1 MRLIAVGLFVTA
13 LVATPAMAQMPV
25 APAGSTATLDVAP
38 ALVADASPNAAVE
51 PAAAA
56 QTPAAPAAPA
66 QPGFL
71 NFFKNTEVFGSA
83 EMYYSYDFRAKAS
96 AGGSTIPLRIY
107 DSAHNQ
113 FTMAL
118 LELGF
123 NKPATADDQVGYRF
137 DMNYGPVAD
146 VTSGTA
152 DSLHNVEQ
160 AYVEYY
166 AKTGTGLTLDFGK
179 FVTPLGEEVIESK
192 DNFNYSRGILFGYAI
207 PFYHVGARLG
217 YSPNDKVTLG
227 ATLTNGWNNQ
237 TENNGGKTFSGS
249 IAYKADPKTT
259 ITENF
264 IVGQEEPV
272 VGGPY
277 RWVSDTIFAYNPD
290 AKTSFVANYDYGK
303 EASSKWQGIAVYLKE
318 QVNDMVAVTPRYEYY
333 NDSQGFTTGIVQK
346 LQEFTLTLEA
356 KAKSG
361 VISRWEYRHDMSNAV
376 YFLGKKSQDTFTAA
390 IIIGFSSK

>member
-1 MRLIAVGLFVTA
+1 
-13 LVATPAMAQMPV
+13 MAQLPV
-25 APAGSTATLDVAP
+25 APASSTATLDVAP

-51 PAAAA
+51 PAVAA
-56 QTPAAPAAPA
+56 QTPAPAAPA

-71 NFFKNTEVFGSA
+71 NFFKNTELFGSA
-83 EMYYSYDFRAKAS
+83 DMYYSYDFQQKAKA
-96 AGGSTIPLRIY
+96 GGATIPLRIY

-113 FTMAL
+113 LTMAL
-118 LELGF
+118 LEFGL
-123 NKPATADDQVGYRF
+123 NKAATADDQVGYRF
-137 DMNYGPVAD
+137 DMDYGPVAD

-166 AKTGTGLTLDFGK
+166 AKTGTGLT
-179 FVTPLGEEVIESK
+179 EAK
-192 DNFNYSRGILFGYAI
+192 DNWNYSRGILFGYAI
-207 PFYHVGARLG
+207 PFYHVGARLS
-217 YSPNDKVTLG
+217 YSPSDKVTLG

-259 ITENF
+259 ISENF

-272 VGGPY
+272 AGGPY
-277 RWVSDTIFAYNPD
+277 RWVSDTILAYN
-290 AKTSFVANYDYGK
+290 ANAMVSFLANYDYGK
-303 EASSKWQGIAVYLKE
+303 EAGSKWQGISVALKD
-318 QVNDMVAVTPRYEYY
+318 QVNDMIAITPRYEYY
-333 NDSQGFTTGIVQK
+333 NDSQGFTTGLAQK

-356 KAKSG
+356 KAKAG
-361 VISRWEYRHDMSNAV
+361 LITRWEYRHDMSNAV

-390 IIIGFSSK
+390 VIVPFSSK